1 MRFAQPDSPAG
12 APDPGQGAPR
22 GPRLPRGPRGRRALM
37 AAGGAVVTGAAAAV
51 AVITIGPSGQSPHAT
66 LAALAKPGAAATG
79 RLTPSPRP
87 TRTPAPVPSP
97 SPTSRPARPPV
108 PVPAPSRTSP
118 VPVPSP
124 GAAAG
129 SRPEGKVIDTGI
141 RDARGELVLWVVK
154 VSDKAIPQTHFGV
167 MAGHRTR
174 GGKLIPGVMTN
185 EFSGPD
191 DAPGFHA
198 VESPTGEGQP
208 TVNFPEFGYY
218 AGPAA
223 TITGQVHGSGPV
235 LRAATAHWSLN
246 RSIVLFWFPP
256 RTNPRAGQLTNL
268 SAADAHGNPLPSG
281 HNNPGVG

>member
-12 APDPGQGAPR
+12 APDPTQGGPV
-22 GPRLPRGPRGRRALM
+22 GPRLPRGLRGRRALM

-51 AVITIGPSGQSPHAT
+51 VVIAGGTSGQPQHAT
-66 LAALAKPGAAATG
+66 LAALARPGAAATG
-79 RLTPSPRP
+79 TPTPRPRP

-97 SPTSRPARPPV
+97 SPTIGSTRTPV

-118 VPVPSP
+118 APSP
-124 GAAAG
+124 RAAVGG

-141 RDARGELVLWVVK
+141 RDAQGEVVLWVVK
-154 VSDKAIPQTHFGV
+154 VHDKAIPQTHFGI
-167 MAGHRTR
+167 MAGTRTR
-174 GGKLIPGVMTN
+174 AGKLIPGVMTN
-185 EFSGPD
+185 EFDGPD

-198 VESPTGEGQP
+198 VESPMGVGKP

-223 TITGQVHGSGPV
+223 TITGQLHGSGP
-235 LRAATAHWSLN
+235 LLHAATAHWSLN
-246 RSIVLFWFPP
+246 HSIVLFWFPP
-256 RTNPRAGQLTNL
+256 RVNPHAGQISNL
-268 SAADAHGNPLPSG
+268 SATDAHGNTLPGG